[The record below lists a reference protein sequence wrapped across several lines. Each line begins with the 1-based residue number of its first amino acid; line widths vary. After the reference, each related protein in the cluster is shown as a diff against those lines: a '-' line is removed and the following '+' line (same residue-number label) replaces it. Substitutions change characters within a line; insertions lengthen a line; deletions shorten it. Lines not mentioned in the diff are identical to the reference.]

1 VDDLVLPYK
10 STGIEMTLVNPVLH
24 RLNVTQIIEISI
36 LFLVEQINPTVKNP
50 TMTLFSKSLENVDVL
65 PYIRCWPQHRP
76 RTFDQRPNQMVDRN
90 GLNTVTSRN
99 GLTCPYLFE

>member
-1 VDDLVLPYK
+1 
-10 STGIEMTLVNPVLH
+10 MTLVNPVLH
-24 RLNVTQIIEISI
+24 RLNNVTQIIEISN
-36 LFLVEQINPTVKNP
+36 LFFVEKINPTVKNP

-90 GLNTVTSRN
+90 GLNTVTSRT
-99 GLTCPYLFE
+99 GLTCPYLFESIDFILHFLIID